1 MDERHALRG
10 LTQRKEEALAW
21 FIRRYAPYVNTIV
34 FNILGETMSVRD
46 VEEIS
51 SDVFLVL
58 WNNADRVRP
67 GKVKAYL
74 SGVARNKARDRLRQT
89 GRELPLEE
97 DILLTADTDM
107 EHDLEVREQARLV
120 KHAIQNMDQ
129 PDREI
134 FLRHYYYGQPLSR
147 IAEEMEMNLSTVKT
161 RLRRGRSKLKDELR
175 KGGFCDEDIGS
186 AGPHR
191 R

>member
-10 LTQRKEEALAW
+10 LTQRREEALAW
-21 FIRRYAPYVNTIV
+21 FIRRYASYVHTIV
-34 FNILGETMSVRD
+34 FNILGAVMSVQD
-46 VEEIS
+46 VEEVD

-58 WNNADRVRP
+58 WNNAERIRP

-89 GRELPLEE
+89 GQELPLEE
-97 DILLTADTDM
+97 DFLPTAETDM
-107 EHDLEVREQARLV
+107 EHDLEERELARQV
-120 KHAIQNMDQ
+120 NQAIQSMDQ

-161 RLRRGRSKLKDELR
+161 RLRRGRTKLKDELR